1 MALPY
6 AKVAP
11 LFFSNLLTMPNHS
24 QANCSAPNQASPS
37 GSAQKKSLFGPA
49 TLVTAAFIG
58 PGTVITASLAG
69 ANYGYALVWA
79 LLFSVF
85 ATMVLQEMAARL
97 GIVTGRGLGE
107 NLRDLVQ
114 QPLLRWPLLLL
125 VIAAI
130 VVGNSAYQGGNIS
143 GAALGADAL
152 FGNIGL
158 INRWHSATGIN
169 LWALLLG
176 LIAAV
181 VLWFGQYKLIERCL
195 IALVLLMSLAFTG
208 TMLLTRPDIL
218 TLLQGAFWPVI
229 PPGAVLTVVALI
241 GTTVVP
247 YSLFLHAAA
256 AAQKWPQAGINT
268 QQALRASARDIAVA
282 IPLGGLI
289 SIAIVSTAAAAFFG
303 TEQQLDNVAQLA
315 KALSPLFGSAATW
328 CLALGLL
335 AAGLSSAI
343 TAPLAA
349 AYALAGIFGK
359 PLDLQQPLFRLTWL
373 VIIICGVALASL
385 GVRPVSVIW
394 FAQVANGILLPLI
407 CLCLLLAMNYS
418 LPAQYRNNRRQ
429 NVLGTVV
436 LLVSLVLSGRSLAL
450 AFALL

>member
-1 MALPY
+1 MTI
-6 AKVAP
+6 KT
-11 LFFSNLLTMPNHS
+11 SR
-24 QANCSAPNQASPS
+24 
-37 GSAQKKSLFGPA
+37 FGPA

-107 NLRDLVQ
+107 NLRQLVQ
-114 QPLLRWPLLLL
+114 HPLLRWPLLLL

-152 FGNIGL
+152 FGDIGL
-158 INRWHSATGIN
+158 INRWHTATGIN

-176 LIAAV
+176 FIAAM

-195 IALVLLMSLAFTG
+195 IVLVLLMSLAFIG
-208 TMLLTRPDIL
+208 TMLLTKPDL
-218 TLLQGAFWPVI
+218 PALLKGAFWPLI
-229 PPGAVLTVVALI
+229 PPGAVLSVVALI

-256 AAQKWPQAGINT
+256 AAQKWPQSQTASQATT
-268 QQALRASARDIAVA
+268 QQALRASTRDIAVA

-303 TEQQLDNVAQLA
+303 REQTLDNVAQLA
-315 KALSPLFGSAATW
+315 QALTPLFGTAATW

-349 AYALAGIFGK
+349 AYALTGILGK
-359 PLDLQQPLFRLTWL
+359 PLNLKQPLFRLTWL
-373 VIIICGVALASL
+373 VIIVCGVALSSI
-385 GVRPVSVIW
+385 GVRPLKVIW

-418 LPAQYRNNRRQ
+418 LPAPYKNSRWQ
-429 NVLGTVV
+429 NVLGIVV
-436 LLVSLVLSGRSLAL
+436 LLVSLILSGRSLAL

>member
-1 MALPY
+1 MQ
-6 AKVAP
+6 
-11 LFFSNLLTMPNHS
+11 NTRN
-24 QANCSAPNQASPS
+24 N
-37 GSAQKKSLFGPA
+37 KKTLFGPA

-58 PGTVITASLAG
+58 PGTVVTASLAG
-69 ANYGYALVWA
+69 ANYGYALIWA
-79 LLFSVF
+79 LVFSVF

-107 NLRDLVQ
+107 NLRELVQ

-152 FGNIGL
+152 FSDTSFI
-158 INRWHSATGIN
+158 SAWRANTGIN
-169 LWALLLG
+169 VWALLLG
-176 LIAAV
+176 ALAAL

-195 IALVLLMSLAFTG
+195 IALVLLMSLAFIG
-208 TMLLTRPDIL
+208 TMLLTKPN
-218 TLLQGAFWPVI
+218 LLALFQGAFWPAL
-229 PPGAVLTVVALI
+229 PTGAVLTVVALI

-256 AAQKWPQAGINT
+256 AAQKWPKQTTDT
-268 QQALRASARDIAVA
+268 QFALHAARQDIAIA

-303 TEQQLDNVAQLA
+303 SGQQLDNVGQLA
-315 KALSPLFGSAATW
+315 QALTPLFGNAATW
-328 CLALGLL
+328 CLALGLM

-349 AYALAGIFGK
+349 AYALAGILGK
-359 PLDLQQPLFRLTWL
+359 PLNLKQPVFRLTWL
-373 VIIICGVALASL
+373 FIVICGVVLSSL
-385 GVRPVSVIW
+385 GIKPVSVIW
-394 FAQVANGILLPLI
+394 FAQVANGILLPII
-407 CLCLLLAMNYS
+407 CLCLLLAMNH
-418 LPAQYRNNRRQ
+418 P
-429 NVLGTVV
+429 VLGQYKNSRWQNTLGLLV
-436 LLVSLVLSGRSLAL
+436 LLVSLVLSWRSLAL

>member
-1 MALPY
+1 MTI
-6 AKVAP
+6 KT
-11 LFFSNLLTMPNHS
+11 SR
-24 QANCSAPNQASPS
+24 
-37 GSAQKKSLFGPA
+37 FGPA

-107 NLRDLVQ
+107 NLRQLVQ
-114 QPLLRWPLLLL
+114 HPLLRWPLLLL

-152 FGNIGL
+152 FGDIGL
-158 INRWHSATGIN
+158 INRWHTATGIN

-176 LIAAV
+176 FIAAM

-195 IALVLLMSLAFTG
+195 IVLVLLMSLAFIG
-208 TMLLTRPDIL
+208 TMLLTKPDL
-218 TLLQGAFWPVI
+218 PALLKGAFWPLI
-229 PPGAVLTVVALI
+229 PPGAVLSVVALI

-256 AAQKWPQAGINT
+256 AAQKWPQSQTASQATT
-268 QQALRASARDIAVA
+268 QQALRASTRDIAVA

-303 TEQQLDNVAQLA
+303 REQTLDNVAQLA
-315 KALSPLFGSAATW
+315 QALTPLFGTAATW

-349 AYALAGIFGK
+349 AYALTGILGK
-359 PLDLQQPLFRLTWL
+359 PLDLKQPLFRLTWL
-373 VIIICGVALASL
+373 VIIVCGVALSSI
-385 GVRPVSVIW
+385 GVRPLQVIW

-407 CLCLLLAMNYS
+407 CLCLLLAMNYR
-418 LPAQYRNNRRQ
+418 LPAPYKNSRWQ
-429 NVLGTVV
+429 NVLGIVV
-436 LLVSLVLSGRSLAL
+436 LLVSLILSGRSLAL